1 MPLHKIASTPDQ
13 CYSMLMRITA
23 LEPQTNNP
31 ERINLFVD
39 GRFLLGVNA
48 AIVLQMGL
56 RLEQELSPDQL
67 EQLRSEEVEQQAVDR
82 ALNYLSYRPRS
93 REEVRRY
100 LRRKETPPEIIEAA
114 LARLDRLD
122 FVNDRTFAGF
132 WIESREQFSPRGAR
146 ALKNELRLKGVERDV
161 VDELVDDE
169 QDEERALRAGRKK
182 AISLANIPDIDY
194 ATFRNRLGSFLQR
207 RGFGYEVATKT
218 VRTLWNEVKEEE
230 N

>member
-1 MPLHKIASTPDQ
+1 
-13 CYSMLMRITA
+13 MRITA
-23 LEPQTNNP
+23 LEPQSNNP
-31 ERINLFVD
+31 ERINLYVD
-39 GRFLLGVNA
+39 GRFLLGVSA

-56 RLEQELSPDQL
+56 RLQQELSPDQL
-67 EQLRSEEVEQQAVDR
+67 EQLQSEEAEQRAVDR

-100 LRRKETPPEIIEAA
+100 LRRKETPPEVIEAA

-122 FVNDRTFAGF
+122 FVNDRTFSGF

-146 ALKNELRLKGVERDV
+146 ALKNELRMKGVERDI
-161 VDELVDDE
+161 VDELVNDE

-182 AISLANIPDIDY
+182 ALALVNAPGIDY

-207 RGFGYEVATKT
+207 RGFGYQVTART
-218 VRTLWNEVKEEE
+218 VRALWQELKEETGE
-230 N
+230 ELD

>member
-1 MPLHKIASTPDQ
+1 
-13 CYSMLMRITA
+13 MRITA
-23 LEPQTNNP
+23 LEPQMNNP

-39 GRFLLGVNA
+39 GHFLLGVNA

-169 QDEERALRAGRKK
+169 RDEERALRAGRKK
-182 AISLANIPDIDY
+182 AISLVNVPEIDY

-218 VRTLWNEVKEEE
+218 VRTLWKEVKEEE
-230 N
+230 D

>member
-1 MPLHKIASTPDQ
+1 
-13 CYSMLMRITA
+13 MRITA
-23 LEPQTNNP
+23 LEPQVNNP
-31 ERINLFVD
+31 ERINLYVD

-56 RLEQELSPDQL
+56 RLEQELSPSQL
-67 EQLRSEEVEQQAVDR
+67 ELLQSEEAEQRAVDR

-100 LRRKETPPEIIEAA
+100 LRRKETPPAIIEAA

-146 ALKNELRLKGVERDV
+146 ALKNELRMKGVERDV
-161 VDELVDDE
+161 VDEMVNDE

-182 AISLANIPDIDY
+182 AITLVNTPNIDF

-207 RGFGYEVATKT
+207 RGFGYQITTRT
-218 VRTLWNEVKEEE
+218 VRALWKELKEETGE
-230 N
+230 ELD